1 MSPIRLTAT
10 QWIEKYRRGAAAV
23 FDGRRHVA
31 AHHRTTGERAFVEV
45 EVEEPDARCALVD
58 GHLDAAD
65 LARSLTGYRG
75 QPLPLTPTMRYM
87 RLATDGDETVYV
99 FDDAS
104 GMVYIL
110 D

>member
-10 QWIEKYRRGAAAV
+10 QWIEKYRRGAAV
-23 FDGRRHVA
+23 VIDGRRHVA
-31 AHHRTTGERAFVEV
+31 AHHRATGERAFVEV
-45 EVEEPDARCALVD
+45 DVDDPDARCALVD
-58 GHLDAAD
+58 GQLDAAD
-65 LARSLTGYRG
+65 LARSLTGFRG
-75 QPLPLTPTMRYM
+75 QPVPLTPTMRYM
-87 RLATDGDETVYV
+87 RLATDGDETAYV